1 MIKINDI
8 DLAVDMKKM
17 QFESRGINVT
27 KTEIKRFL
35 KKVYFVHKDDGKNTL
50 NNFVKE
56 DNISD
61 IVSFLMSE
69 AIINPKF

>member
-1 MIKINDI
+1 MKIHDL
-8 DLAVDMKKM
+8 DLAIEMKLM
-17 QFESRGINVT
+17 QFEQRNIKVT
-27 KTEIKRFL
+27 KRDIKKFF
-35 KKVYFVHKDDGKNTL
+35 KKVYLVHKEDGKNTF

-61 IVSFLMSE
+61 IVSYIMSE

>member
-1 MIKINDI
+1 MKINDI
-8 DLAVDMKKM
+8 NLAIDMKKM
-17 QFESRGINVT
+17 QFEQRGINVT
-27 KTEIKRFL
+27 KADIRKFL
-35 KKVYFVHKDDGKNTL
+35 KKVYLVHKEDGKNTF

-56 DNISD
+56 DNVND